1 MAISLRQLEYFV
13 TVVDEGSFTRAA
25 ELLQVSQ
32 PGLSH
37 QIQALERE
45 LGGPLLERL
54 PRKVRLT
61 PAGRTAL
68 PHARASLAHAQRASS
83 AARRA
88 LGVETGE
95 LHVGT
100 LYSISTGILP
110 GALRTWRRSYPELQ
124 VHLVELRHTDD
135 LIAVMEAGQADV
147 AVGPTPPGW
156 DGPVRE
162 IGVEEFLIAAAPDT
176 DLPIDPPQVR
186 MADLAEH
193 DWVHY
198 TARSGL
204 SDILDSACSRAGFQP
219 RLSVRTEQGPSA
231 LNLARAGLGLALVPG
246 NIVPPHFDGILL
258 RPDPPVRR
266 PLSVYTRVRPDPIT
280 AAFVAAIAVETLVTP
295 PHITARMGSPASTAW
310 ASTGPSRLAV
320 GLTIKRQE
328 GCRGRLG

>member
-25 ELLQVSQ
+25 DALHVSQ

-61 PAGRTAL
+61 PAGRTTL

-88 LGVETGE
+88 SGVETGE

-110 GALRTWRRSYPELQ
+110 GALRTWRHSYPELQ
-124 VHLVELRHTDD
+124 VHLVEFRHTDD
-135 LIAVMEAGQADV
+135 LIAAMEAGQADV
-147 AVGPTPPGW
+147 AVGPTPIGW
-156 DGPVRE
+156 DGPSRE
-162 IGVEEFLIAAAPDT
+162 IGVEEFVIAAAPDAAV
-176 DLPIDPPQVR
+176 PCDPPRVR
-186 MADLAEH
+186 MADLADRE
-193 DWVHY
+193 WVHY
-198 TARSGL
+198 TQPSGL
-204 SDILDSACSRAGFQP
+204 SDILDRACASAGFQP
-219 RLSVRTEQGPSA
+219 RLSVRTEQSPSA

-246 NIVPPHFDGILL
+246 NIVPPQFDGILL
-258 RPDPPVRR
+258 RPDPAVRR

-280 AAFVAAIAVETLVTP
+280 AAFVAAIAVEDLVTP
-295 PHITARMGSPASTAW
+295 PHIIA
-310 ASTGPSRLAV
+310 
-320 GLTIKRQE
+320 
-328 GCRGRLG
+328 RLGKAPETR

>member
-1 MAISLRQLEYFV
+1 MVVSLRQLEYFI

-25 ELLQVSQ
+25 ELLCVSQ

-88 LGVETGE
+88 SGVETGE

-100 LYSISTGILP
+100 LYSISTGVLP
-110 GALRTWRRSYPELQ
+110 GALRTWRRNYPQLQ
-124 VHLVELRHTDD
+124 VHLVEFPHTDE
-135 LIAVMEAGQADV
+135 LIAAMEAGGADV

-156 DGPVRE
+156 DGPCRI
-162 IGVEEFLIAAAPDT
+162 IGAEEFVIAAAPGQ
-176 DLPIDPPQVR
+176 LPYPDGARVP
-186 MADLAEH
+186 LAELAGQE
-193 DWVHY
+193 WVHY

-204 SDILDSACSRAGFQP
+204 SDILNRACQQAGFTP
-219 RLSVRTEQGPSA
+219 RLSVRTEQSPSA
-231 LNLARAGLGLALVPG
+231 LSLARAGVGLALLPG

-258 RPDPPVRR
+258 RPDPPVLR
-266 PLSVYTRVRPDPIT
+266 PLAVYTRVRPDPIT
-280 AAFVAAIAVETLVTP
+280 AAFVSAISVETLVTP
-295 PHITARMGSPASTAW
+295 THIT
-310 ASTGPSRLAV
+310 
-320 GLTIKRQE
+320 E
-328 GCRGRLG
+328 RLGTLPT

>member
-25 ELLQVSQ
+25 ELLCVSQ

-37 QIQALERE
+37 QIQALERA

-88 LGVETGE
+88 SGVETGE

-100 LYSISTGILP
+100 LYSISAGVLP

-124 VHLVELRHTDD
+124 VHLVEFPHTDE
-135 LIAVMEAGQADV
+135 LVAAMEAGQADV
-147 AVGPTPPGW
+147 AVGPTPPAW
-156 DGPVRE
+156 DGPCRM
-162 IGVEEFLIAAAPDT
+162 IGVEEFVIAAAPDALDYPDGT
-176 DLPIDPPQVR
+176 QVPL
-186 MADLAEH
+186 ADLARQE
-193 DWVHY
+193 WVHY

-204 SDILDSACSRAGFQP
+204 SDILNRACEQAGFTP
-219 RLSVRTEQGPSA
+219 RLSVRTEQSSSA
-231 LNLARAGLGLALVPG
+231 LSLARAGVGLALLPC
-246 NIVPPHFDGILL
+246 NIVPPHFDGVLL
-258 RPDPPVRR
+258 RPDPPVLR

-280 AAFVAAIAVETLVTP
+280 AAFVSAISVETLVTP
-295 PHITARMGSPASTAW
+295 PHITE
-310 ASTGPSRLAV
+310 RLRPLPHTV
-320 GLTIKRQE
+320 
-328 GCRGRLG
+328 

>member
-13 TVVDEGSFTRAA
+13 AVVEAGSFTRAA
-25 ELLQVSQ
+25 ELLHVSQ

-61 PAGRTAL
+61 PAGRTTL
-68 PHARASLAHAQRASS
+68 PHAQASLAHAQRASS

-88 LGVETGE
+88 SGVETGE

-110 GALRTWRRSYPELQ
+110 GALSTWRRNYPELQ
-124 VHLVELRHTDD
+124 VHLVEFRHTDD
-135 LIAVMEAGQADV
+135 LIAAMEAGQADV
-147 AVGPTPPGW
+147 AVGPIPPAW
-156 DGPVRE
+156 DGPIRE
-162 IGVEEFLIAAAPDT
+162 IGVEEFVVVASPDT
-176 DLPIDPPQVR
+176 VLPGDPPRVR
-186 MADLAEH
+186 FADLADRE
-193 DWVHY
+193 WVHY
-198 TARSGL
+198 TKPSGL
-204 SDILDSACSRAGFQP
+204 SDILDQACARAGFQP
-219 RLSVRTEQGPSA
+219 RMSVRTEQGPSA
-231 LNLARAGLGLALVPG
+231 LTMARAGLGLALVPG
-246 NIVPPHFDGILL
+246 NIVPPRFDGILL

-295 PHITARMGSPASTAW
+295 PHII
-310 ASTGPSRLAV
+310 SRL
-320 GLTIKRQE
+320 GLEPAAHQP
-328 GCRGRLG
+328 

>member
-25 ELLQVSQ
+25 ELLRVSQ

-68 PHARASLAHAQRASS
+68 PHARASLAHAERAGS

-88 LGVETGE
+88 SGVQTGE

-100 LYSISTGILP
+100 LYSISTGVLP

-124 VHLVELRHTDD
+124 VHLVEFPHTDE
-135 LIAVMEAGQADV
+135 LIAAMEAGQADV
-147 AVGPTPPGW
+147 AVGPVPTGW
-156 DGPVRE
+156 EGPCQL
-162 IGVEEFLIAAAPDT
+162 IGVEEFVIAAAPGALDRPDGT
-176 DLPIDPPQVR
+176 GVPL
-186 MADLAEH
+186 ADLAQQE
-193 DWVHY
+193 WVHY

-204 SDILDSACSRAGFQP
+204 SGILNAACERAGFTP
-219 RLSVRTEQGPSA
+219 RLSVRTEQSSSA
-231 LNLARAGLGLALVPG
+231 LNLARAGVGLALLPS
-246 NIVPPHFDGILL
+246 NIIPSHYDGVLL
-258 RPDPPVRR
+258 RPDPPVLR
-266 PLSVYTRVRPDPIT
+266 PLAVYTRVRPDPIT
-280 AAFVAAIAVETLVTP
+280 AAFVSAISVETLVTP
-295 PHITARMGSPASTAW
+295 PHIT
-310 ASTGPSRLAV
+310 
-320 GLTIKRQE
+320 E
-328 GCRGRLG
+328 RLGPLPE

>member
-1 MAISLRQLEYFV
+1 MTISLRQLEYFV

-37 QIQALERE
+37 QVQALERE

-95 LHVGT
+95 LHV
-100 LYSISTGILP
+100 
-110 GALRTWRRSYPELQ
+110 
-124 VHLVELRHTDD
+124 HLVELRHTDA

-186 MADLAEH
+186 M
-193 DWVHY
+193 
-198 TARSGL
+198 
-204 SDILDSACSRAGFQP
+204 
-219 RLSVRTEQGPSA
+219 
-231 LNLARAGLGLALVPG
+231 
-246 NIVPPHFDGILL
+246 
-258 RPDPPVRR
+258 
-266 PLSVYTRVRPDPIT
+266 
-280 AAFVAAIAVETLVTP
+280 
-295 PHITARMGSPASTAW
+295 
-310 ASTGPSRLAV
+310 
-320 GLTIKRQE
+320 
-328 GCRGRLG
+328 